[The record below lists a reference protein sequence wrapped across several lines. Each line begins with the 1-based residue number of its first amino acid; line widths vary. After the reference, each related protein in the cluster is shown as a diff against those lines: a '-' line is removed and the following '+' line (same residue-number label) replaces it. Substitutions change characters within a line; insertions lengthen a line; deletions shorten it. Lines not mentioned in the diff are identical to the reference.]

1 MPNALADEKS
11 PYLLQHADNPVRW
24 LPWGETAFAKAREEQ
39 RPIFLSIGYST
50 CHWCHVMAHES
61 FENAE
66 VAALLNEH
74 FVPIKVDREER
85 PDVDKVYMNYVQ
97 ALTGHGGWP
106 LSAWLTPELKPF
118 FGGTYFPLEDQGGRA
133 GFPSLLRGISK
144 GWADERE
151 KLLREAERV
160 LGSLRDYHEG
170 RAGAA
175 DGGEDLAEKGGEAFE
190 KCFQYFFESFD
201 EQKGGFGSAPKFPRA
216 SNLNFLHRCAAVQGV
231 ESEFGQQALKL
242 TTTTLGK
249 MAAGGIHDHVGGGFH
264 RYSVDDGWFVPHF
277 EKMLYDQAQIAVNLI
292 DAHLATGD
300 ERFTWVARGIFEY
313 VQRDLTHPDGG
324 FYSAEDADSLLNHE
338 GKEHAEGAFY
348 TWSRAEVEEALGGT
362 HVGDRGSSDDV
373 AFFCDHFGIK
383 EAGNVPNNLDPQGEF
398 MLKNILHQQQ
408 SLGLT
413 AESYGLEPEAAANK
427 LADLLEKLREV
438 RAERPRPHLDDKVI
452 TAWNG
457 LMISAYARGA
467 TSSAACLA
475 EEQDSYRAAAVCAAE
490 FVQRELY
497 DESRGVLYRNY
508 REGRGANEGFAED
521 YAYFIA
527 GLLDL
532 YEATFEI
539 RWLQWADRLQET
551 MDRLFLDEKVGGY
564 FNSAVGDSSIIL
576 RLKEDYDGAEPTPSS
591 VAAANLLRLA
601 AINHDEARRVR
612 GRCVIV
618 ASQAVWSQTPHALP
632 EMLSALERVLEVPR
646 QIVIAGDPA
655 TKDFRDLVKVCR
667 ESEVP
672 RRSIL
677 AADGADGQAWLAT
690 HAPAI
695 AEMRPLDGKAT
706 AYVCENYACQ
716 SPITELSD
724 LRQLLR

>member
-1 MPNALADEKS
+1 MGDVGGMSKALAHEKS
-11 PYLLQHADNPVRW
+11 PYLLQHADNPVQW
-24 LPWGETAFAKAREEQ
+24 LPWGEAAFAKARAEQ
-39 RPIFLSIGYST
+39 KPIFLSIGYST

-61 FENAE
+61 FENEE

-97 ALTGHGGWP
+97 ALTWHGCWP

-118 FGGTYFPLEDQGGRA
+118 FGGTYFPVEDKGGRA

-144 GWADERE
+144 GWSDERD

-170 RAGAA
+170 RTGAPDA
-175 DGGEDLAEKGGEAFE
+175 GEDLAEKGGEAFE

-201 EQKGGFGSAPKFPRA
+201 EQKGGFGAAPKFPRA

-264 RYSVDDGWFVPHF
+264 RYCVDDGWFVPHF
-277 EKMLYDQAQIAVNLI
+277 EKMLYDQAQIAVNYI
-292 DAHLATGD
+292 DSHLATND
-300 ERFTWVARGIFEY
+300 ERFAWVARGIFDY

-324 FYSAEDADSLLNHE
+324 FYSAEDADSILAHG
-338 GKEHAEGAFY
+338 GKSHAEGAFY
-348 TWSRAEVEEALGGT
+348 VWSQDELLTALGADT
-362 HVGDRGSSDDV
+362 

-383 EAGNVPNNLDPQGEF
+383 EAGNVPNKLDPQGEF

-408 SLGLT
+408 SLGVT
-413 AESYGLEPEAAANK
+413 AETYGLDPEAAANK
-427 LADLLEKLREV
+427 LAGLLEKLREV
-438 RAERPRPHLDDKVI
+438 RAQRPRPHLDDKVI

-467 TSSAACLA
+467 ISAATCLA
-475 EEQDSYRAAAVCAAE
+475 EKQDAYREAAVRAAV

-532 YEATFEI
+532 YEATFEF

-551 MDRLFLDEKVGGY
+551 MDSLFLDEKAGGY
-564 FNSAVGDSSIIL
+564 YNSAFGDSSIII

-591 VAAANLLRLA
+591 VAASNLLRLA
-601 AINHDEARRVR
+601 AINHDEVRRVR
-612 GRCVIV
+612 GRCAIV
-618 ASQAVWSQTPHALP
+618 AAQAVWSQTPHALP

-646 QIVIAGDPA
+646 QVVIAGDPA
-655 TKDFRDLVKVCR
+655 SDGFKELVQVCR
-667 ESEVP
+667 ERIGP

-677 AADGADGQAWLAT
+677 AADGAEGQAWLAER
-690 HAPAI
+690 APAI
-695 AEMRPLDGKAT
+695 AEMKTPDGKAT

-716 SPITELSD
+716 SPVAD
-724 LRQLLR
+724 PAKLRDILR